1 VTRWTPG
8 SKAEAIGLALT
19 LGSVEAAKRTGIPR
33 RTISSW
39 LGPDADM
46 ALVTPAILASE
57 EAIAA
62 RLWETLALGLE
73 EVRRGLLD
81 PKARLG
87 DKARAVE
94 VIATQWQLLSGR
106 ATARSENVTL
116 NLSPVDALTLQ
127 EQAELR
133 DYIDA
138 SYATAVAQLEE
149 ETDALDR

>member
-39 LGPDADM
+39 LGPDANM

-106 ATARSENVTL
+106 ATARTESAVLNV
-116 NLSPVDALTLQ
+116 NAGHVDALS
-127 EQAELR
+127 EAETREFR
-133 DYIDA
+133 DWLD
-138 SYATAVAQLEE
+138 AQLTEARAIE
-149 ETDALDR
+149 DGTDG

>member
-33 RTISSW
+33 RT
-39 LGPDADM
+39 
-46 ALVTPAILASE
+46 AILASE

>member
-39 LGPDADM
+39 LGPDANM

-94 VIATQWQLLSGR
+94 VVAQQWQLITGR
-106 ATARSENVTL
+106 ATARTESAVLNV
-116 NLSPVDALTLQ
+116 NAGHVDALT
-127 EQAELR
+127 EAETREFR
-133 DYIDA
+133 DWLD
-138 SYATAVAQLEE
+138 AQLTEARAIE
-149 ETDALDR
+149 DGTDG

>member
-39 LGPDADM
+39 LGPDANM

-94 VIATQWQLLSGR
+94 VVAQQWQLITGR
-106 ATARSENVTL
+106 ATARTESAVLNV
-116 NLSPVDALTLQ
+116 NAGHVDALT
-127 EQAELR
+127 EAETREFR
-133 DYIDA
+133 DWLD
-138 SYATAVAQLEE
+138 VQLSEARAIE
-149 ETDALDR
+149 DGTDG

>member
-39 LGPDADM
+39 LGPDANM

-94 VIATQWQLLSGR
+94 VVAQQWQLITGR
-106 ATARSENVTL
+106 ATARTESAVLNV
-116 NLSPVDALTLQ
+116 NAGHVDALS
-127 EQAELR
+127 EAETREFR
-133 DYIDA
+133 DWLD
-138 SYATAVAQLEE
+138 AQLTEARAIE
-149 ETDALDR
+149 DGTDG